1 MDINTLK
8 NELSYY
14 FEDYTIECLDNGK
27 NKLKADGNRYSTYI
41 ADIKDEYLFLCKDN
55 PTVVIKEIPDN
66 KTQLYSKLS
75 TVWNPYLETI
85 YDVIV
90 INNAPVS
97 INEFAEAPKT
107 FTNWNK
113 RSITLEQF
121 VLGENGITFPK
132 LSEKEALVFLYQM
145 CEGLNT
151 LHKMGFHHG
160 DITPRNILLTDK
172 IIDQPL
178 LESIDGIHKNV
189 SVKIIDFDIS
199 TANKFANDPIT
210 SIMGT
215 DLYAA
220 PDIMDF
226 SKPRDERIDIY
237 SLGCILGFMLT
248 GKSPKIEHIKNQVSE
263 KCWYLIRKCTDTYD
277 HRIKNVKQLQQ
288 EILKIL
294 NVQSTAMVK
303 FFSLVPGLRNGS
315 ILKAFAASVY
325 YGGFSIV
332 LGSIITPE
340 QLSLSAIMVTANIL
354 KIMVL
359 FDCLGIFNRKL
370 GSVRFFIKHRFL
382 LWFIRIFIA
391 VILELSVLLCFY
403 FWDF

>member
-27 NKLKADGNRYSTYI
+27 NKLKADGNRYSTY
-41 ADIKDEYLFLCKDN
+41 
-55 PTVVIKEIPDN
+55 
-66 KTQLYSKLS
+66 
-75 TVWNPYLETI
+75 
-85 YDVIV
+85 
-90 INNAPVS
+90 
-97 INEFAEAPKT
+97 
-107 FTNWNK
+107 
-113 RSITLEQF
+113 
-121 VLGENGITFPK
+121 
-132 LSEKEALVFLYQM
+132 
-145 CEGLNT
+145 
-151 LHKMGFHHG
+151 
-160 DITPRNILLTDK
+160 
-172 IIDQPL
+172 
-178 LESIDGIHKNV
+178 
-189 SVKIIDFDIS
+189 
-199 TANKFANDPIT
+199 
-210 SIMGT
+210 
-215 DLYAA
+215 
-220 PDIMDF
+220 
-226 SKPRDERIDIY
+226 
-237 SLGCILGFMLT
+237 
-248 GKSPKIEHIKNQVSE
+248 
-263 KCWYLIRKCTDTYD
+263 
-277 HRIKNVKQLQQ
+277 
-288 EILKIL
+288 